1 MFRRMNMWLARFMYG
16 RYGSDKLNMVLLVT
30 GLVISLLSSFSGV
43 FLLGY
48 VSWIPFFFVL
58 FRMFSRNI
66 PARRRENQRFVNF
79 LNRLKDRDNRYFNC
93 PQCHQMVRVPK
104 GKGKINIRCPKCGNK
119 FIKKT

>member
-1 MFRRMNMWLARFMYG
+1 M
-16 RYGSDKLNMVLLVT
+16 
-30 GLVISLLSSFSGV
+30 
-43 FLLGY
+43 
-48 VSWIPFFFVL
+48 SWIPFFFVL

>member
-48 VSWIPFFFVL
+48 LSWIPFFFVL

>member
-1 MFRRMNMWLARFMYG
+1 MFRKMNLWLARFMYG
-16 RYGSDKLNMVLLVT
+16 RYGSDKLNMVLLIT
-30 GLVISLLSSFSGV
+30 GLVISLVSSFSGV

-48 VSWIPFFFVL
+48 LSWIPFFIVL
-58 FRMFSRNI
+58 FRMFSKNI

-79 LNRLKDRDNRYFNC
+79 LARLKDRENRYFSC

-104 GKGKINIRCPKCGNK
+104 GKGKINIRCPKCGMK

>member
-30 GLVISLLSSFSGV
+30 GLVISLISSFSGV

>member
-1 MFRRMNMWLARFMYG
+1 MFRRMNLWLARFMYG

-30 GLVISLLSSFSGV
+30 GLVISLVSSFSGA

-48 VSWIPFFFVL
+48 LSWIPFFIVL

-66 PARRRENQRFVNF
+66 PARRRENQRFMNF
-79 LNRLKDRDNRYFNC
+79 LARLKDRENRYFKC

>member
-30 GLVISLLSSFSGV
+30 GLVISLISSFSGV

-48 VSWIPFFFVL
+48 LSWIPFFFVL

-79 LNRLKDRDNRYFNC
+79 LNRMKDRDNRYFNC

>member
-30 GLVISLLSSFSGV
+30 GLVISLISSFSGV

-48 VSWIPFFFVL
+48 LSWIPFFFVL